1 MSEGGIIGEDR
12 RRVVEGTAT
21 ATTATTLIAITNRR
35 ERITTIML
43 HVAMLLAMVVGEEV
57 RTTTFVLFI

>member
-12 RRVVEGTAT
+12 RRVVEGTA
-21 ATTATTLIAITNRR
+21 TATTLIAITNRR